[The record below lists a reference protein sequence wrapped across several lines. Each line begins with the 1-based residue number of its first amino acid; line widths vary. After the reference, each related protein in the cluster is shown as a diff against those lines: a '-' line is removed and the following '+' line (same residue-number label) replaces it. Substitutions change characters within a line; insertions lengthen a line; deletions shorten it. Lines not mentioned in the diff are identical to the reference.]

1 MGWAEGMSEIKSNH
15 DDICTAHSDY
25 VLVFM
30 REIEK
35 GDRGVG
41 ERGSA
46 TKRLV
51 CDAMMHKVLNVFPR
65 IFCRLSSDDKVLPDY
80 RIHVRQIA

>member
-1 MGWAEGMSEIKSNH
+1 MSKIKSNH

-30 REIEK
+30 REIV
-35 GDRGVG
+35 GSGRGEG
-41 ERGSA
+41 ERGRA

-51 CDAMMHKVLNVFPR
+51 CDALMHKVLNVFPR
-65 IFCRLSSDDKVLPDY
+65 IFCRFSSDDKVLADY

>member
-1 MGWAEGMSEIKSNH
+1 MGWAERMSKIKSNH

-41 ERGSA
+41 EWGSGE
-46 TKRLV
+46 
-51 CDAMMHKVLNVFPR
+51 
-65 IFCRLSSDDKVLPDY
+65 
-80 RIHVRQIA
+80 VRQSV